1 MYAAVCCSVLQCVAV
16 DCSGLQ
22 CVAVC
27 CSVLQRVTVDCS
39 GLQWIAVDSV
49 SQEGFRQIPI
59 RNLRFRLLGDMES
72 REKERELGKRK
83 GIEGLR
89 RENGREKEKE
99 RD

>member
-1 MYAAVCCSVLQCVAV
+1 
-16 DCSGLQ
+16 
-22 CVAVC
+22 
-27 CSVLQRVTVDCS
+27 
-39 GLQWIAVDSV
+39 
-49 SQEGFRQIPI
+49 
-59 RNLRFRLLGDMES
+59 MES